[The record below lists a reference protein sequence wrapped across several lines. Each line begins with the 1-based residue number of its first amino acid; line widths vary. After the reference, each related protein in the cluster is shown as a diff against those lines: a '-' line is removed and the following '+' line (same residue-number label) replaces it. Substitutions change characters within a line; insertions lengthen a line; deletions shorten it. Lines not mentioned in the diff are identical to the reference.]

1 MAAIVLASA
10 SPRRRE
16 LLALSGLEFDVVP
29 ASVPEVPLPSESAG
43 DYVQRLSIEKAEAAA
58 RVVAAGGGPLPAA
71 VIGADTEVVLGN
83 QIIGKPTDADHAF
96 VLLQQ
101 LRGRPHLVLT
111 GLTVL
116 DPSTGIRLTDLVS
129 ARVPMRD
136 YTDAEIEAYVA
147 TGNPL
152 DKAGAYAIQFGPFQ
166 PVDLPHFQDCFANV
180 MGLPVCRLLRL
191 LRRLSPELVDGEAA
205 PRTLG
210 DCARFQLT
218 ECPVVPRVL
227 SEEAQ

>member
-1 MAAIVLASA
+1 MPTLVLASA

-16 LLALSGLEFDVVP
+16 LMALTGLDFEVRP
-29 ASVPEVPLPSESAG
+29 AAVPENPLPGESAG
-43 DYVQRLSIEKAEAAA
+43 DFVQRISAEKALVAAA
-58 RVVAAGGGPLPAA
+58 RAPAPA
-71 VIGADTEVVLGN
+71 PEAVVIGADTVVVLGN
-83 QIIGKPTDADHAF
+83 EIIGKPADPGHAF

-116 DPSTGIRLTDLVS
+116 DQASGRRLTDLVS
-129 ARVPMRD
+129 ARVPMRAYSD
-136 YTDAEIEAYVA
+136 QDIEAYVA

-152 DKAGAYAIQFGPFQ
+152 DKAGAYAIQYDPFQ

-191 LRRLSPELVDGEAA
+191 IRRLRPALVAMHDA
-205 PRTLG
+205 LG
-210 DCARFQLT
+210 DCARYQPAA
-218 ECPVVPRVL
+218 CPFVPQIMKDGAR
-227 SEEAQ
+227 